1 MQLHNSCSKSK
12 KISRECYSSKETEKL
27 ATKINLMLEGKE
39 FVCFISLRTAPRG
52 SKGMKLSTAQGF
64 AAQNPSTENIMSVLH
79 KYKRQVYLSKRKPF
93 LQIFISIQKKL
104 KFWHSQNQVQ
114 SLTSLKKFDFK

>member
-1 MQLHNSCSKSK
+1 MSVLLVLYADQG
-12 KISRECYSSKETEKL
+12 
-27 ATKINLMLEGKE
+27 A
-39 FVCFISLRTAPRG
+39 V
-52 SKGMKLSTAQGF
+52 KGMKLNTAQGF

-79 KYKRQVYLSKRKPF
+79 KYKRKVYLSKRKPL

-104 KFWHSQNQVQ
+104 KFWRSQNQVQ

>member
-1 MQLHNSCSKSK
+1 MQLHNSSGKSK

-52 SKGMKLSTAQGF
+52 SKGMKLNTAQGF
-64 AAQNPSTENIMSVLH
+64 AAQNPSTENIKSVCTNT
-79 KYKRQVYLSKRKPF
+79 KE
-93 LQIFISIQKKL
+93 
-104 KFWHSQNQVQ
+104 KF
-114 SLTSLKKFDFK
+114 T

>member
-1 MQLHNSCSKSK
+1 MQLHNSCGKSK
-12 KISRECYSSKETEKL
+12 KISRESYSSKETEKL
-27 ATKINLMLEGKE
+27 STKINLMLEGKE
-39 FVCFISLRTAPRG
+39 FVFFISLLPRG
-52 SKGMKLSTAQGF
+52 SKGMKLNSAQGF

-79 KYKRQVYLSKRKPF
+79 KYKRKVYLSKRKPF
-93 LQIFISIQKKL
+93 LQLFISIQKKL